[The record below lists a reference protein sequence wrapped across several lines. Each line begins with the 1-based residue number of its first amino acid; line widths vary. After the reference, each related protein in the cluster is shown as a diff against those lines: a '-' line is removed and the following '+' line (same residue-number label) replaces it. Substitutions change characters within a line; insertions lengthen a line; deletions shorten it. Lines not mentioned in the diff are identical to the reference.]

1 MRNGIRKDD
10 LIIGATGLDV
20 KGPCV
25 VYYAVGL
32 DGTSRWKMPPKSKR
46 VLPGKRYP
54 LNMRTTKELRDKI
67 DLAAR
72 ASGRSLVQEVES
84 RLERL
89 FQQEEIEELNGTV
102 RLQVRFPERLW
113 RRLEQAAEHNKWSMN
128 TEIFDRLDVSFQRE
142 DQEEMK
148 KKAERDAVQAQQE
161 VTKLLEEATRKLLA
175 AELSKSKHESPPK
188 GEDSK

>member
-1 MRNGIRKDD
+1 
-10 LIIGATGLDV
+10 
-20 KGPCV
+20 
-25 VYYAVGL
+25 
-32 DGTSRWKMPPKSKR
+32 MPPKSKR

-161 VTKLLEEATRKLLA
+161 FQEEMIERAAKRAARDAVQAQQEETRKLLA
-175 AELSKSKHESPPK
+175 AEPSKSKHESPPK